1 MNPEEKSAG
10 EYWGERLS
18 PDFSLA
24 RAGDMRVGLAYNWW
38 LYRARR
44 RALARD
50 VKALEPAYD
59 QGWRAPIIGISTSD
73 FVLTRQAVSGAG
85 T

>member
-1 MNPEEKSAG
+1 MNPEVKNARH
-10 EYWGERLS
+10 YWEERLS

-24 RAGDMRVGLAYNWW
+24 RAGDRRLGLAYNWW

-44 RALARD
+44 RALDRSL
-50 VKALEPAYD
+50 KALEPAYD

-85 T
+85 A